1 MVTKNDI
8 LAIRGGQTMK
18 FAMSGIKECNSARV
32 TASWVGKNIC
42 PADVACYTT
51 KTRPKPPCGLPQSR
65 KIRKGQTMDKRVMR
79 MIYGKESKENI
90 KDIVFGIAYTVSI
103 IASIYIW
110 LILAWS
116 MQ

>member
-1 MVTKNDI
+1 
-8 LAIRGGQTMK
+8 
-18 FAMSGIKECNSARV
+18 
-32 TASWVGKNIC
+32 
-42 PADVACYTT
+42 
-51 KTRPKPPCGLPQSR
+51 
-65 KIRKGQTMDKRVMR
+65 MDKRVMR
-79 MIYGKESKENI
+79 MIYGKKSKENI

>member
-1 MVTKNDI
+1 MN
-8 LAIRGGQTMK
+8 
-18 FAMSGIKECNSARV
+18 
-32 TASWVGKNIC
+32 
-42 PADVACYTT
+42 
-51 KTRPKPPCGLPQSR
+51 
-65 KIRKGQTMDKRVMR
+65 KRIMR
-79 MIYGKESKENI
+79 MIYGKKSKENI

>member
-32 TASWVGKNIC
+32 TASCVGKNIC

-51 KTRPKPPCGLPQSR
+51 KTNPSKTAMWITAI
-65 KIRKGQTMDKRVMR
+65 KKDKERTNN
-79 MIYGKESKENI
+79 G
-90 KDIVFGIAYTVSI
+90 
-103 IASIYIW
+103 
-110 LILAWS
+110 
-116 MQ
+116 